1 MSPSRPRFA
10 RAPEAAKARNRRSRA
25 ERSRRTESRSRADPD
40 HSERAQ
46 TAANRVDEALGGQ
59 RLCDRLRRAPRSRGQ
74 HLNSPVQEQPGM
86 LEKDFGVLGLGSV
99 AGIRIHHELGIWQVL
114 GQQEG
119 VDREDDDVFAP
130 MHNQGSLANPS

>member
-1 MSPSRPRFA
+1 
-10 RAPEAAKARNRRSRA
+10 
-25 ERSRRTESRSRADPD
+25 
-40 HSERAQ
+40 
-46 TAANRVDEALGGQ
+46 
-59 RLCDRLRRAPRSRGQ
+59 
-74 HLNSPVQEQPGM
+74 M

-130 MHNQGSLANPS
+130 MHNQGSLVDTRQHSVAVCRRNGAPFADCLQLSTCRLH